1 MIQDDEDTLLFGDD
15 ASDTFLCMDEE
26 HGMTPHADQDVP
38 WPDQG
43 TQPDEREL
51 DDTLFMDDE
60 VEDSE
65 TIDLM
70 QVTQMDNI
78 TPLDDS
84 DLGSG
89 FDSDPDYL
97 GLFEDQY
104 LSSGMLHEDDAEDQ
118 LDILNSEGIGIE
130 EEDQNDDR

>member
-1 MIQDDEDTLLFGDD
+1 MIENDEDTLLFGDD

-26 HGMTPHADQDVP
+26 QGTTTHTGQDVP

-43 TQPDEREL
+43 TQPNKWEL

-65 TIDLM
+65 TIDLT
-70 QVTQMDNI
+70 QVTQVD
-78 TPLDDS
+78 TLDDS

-89 FDSDPDYL
+89 FDSDSDYL
-97 GLFEDQY
+97 GLFEDQC
-104 LSSGMLHEDDAEDQ
+104 LSSGMLHEDSAEDQ
-118 LDILNSEGIGIE
+118 LDIPNSEGIGIE
-130 EEDQNDDR
+130 NEDQNDDR